1 MLNPPLKKN
10 NPLRKEDIRMKE
22 TEDVSL
28 SADVLLTQRSM
39 DEDDW
44 AAFNPDFNAVLV
56 DRAERA
62 SRRDR
67 KKGSLEEG
75 ESKRYEGSKCVFQ

>member
-1 MLNPPLKKN
+1 
-10 NPLRKEDIRMKE
+10 MKE

-44 AAFNPDFNAVLV
+44 AAFNPDINAVLN
-56 DRAERA
+56 DRADRA

-67 KKGSLEEG
+67 KKASLEM
-75 ESKRYEGSKCVFQ
+75 ESKRYEGSKCVFDLKAWHYQ